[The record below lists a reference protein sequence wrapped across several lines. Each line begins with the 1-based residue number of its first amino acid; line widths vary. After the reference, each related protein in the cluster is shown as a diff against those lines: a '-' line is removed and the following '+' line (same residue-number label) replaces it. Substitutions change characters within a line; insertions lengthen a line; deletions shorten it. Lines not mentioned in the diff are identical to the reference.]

1 MSAILLLMYIHYP
14 RYLINN
20 LRLSI
25 NPPLNKTT
33 TIILQNLYALPYIHY
48 PRYLINN
55 LRLSI
60 NPPLYKTTTI
70 ILENLHA
77 LRHSNYCPTGHSSRS
92 LKAPLATNSCGFS
105 TTSTNLICESATAA
119 IKSISREPL
128 AFASE
133 QNGVSK
139 HYVSGNSNY
148 FFLFSILLVLPT
160 R

>member
-1 MSAILLLMYIHYP
+1 MCSGPAKIEAFREQHALMCED
-14 RYLINN
+14 NWVCN
-20 LRLSI
+20 RLSLRKMIVEDAI

-33 TIILQNLYALPYIHY
+33 TIILQNL
-48 PRYLINN
+48 
-55 LRLSI
+55 
-60 NPPLYKTTTI
+60 
-70 ILENLHA
+70 HA
-77 LRHSNYCPTGHSSRS
+77 LSHSNYCPTGHSSRS

-105 TTSTNLICESATAA
+105 TTSTNLICESVTAT
-119 IKSISREPL
+119 IKSISWEPL